1 MPLDIFHKNIE
12 IAIELTPE
20 EYSKNLLNT
29 LQKSYEN
36 VIANT
41 SSKVEKMKFYHDRN
55 VRATSYDVNDLV
67 WLRNDKDGSKKLNK
81 KWIGPFKIIQKI
93 NELNYAIKN
102 TNKRSRKLIVHINR
116 LKKCH
121 MRTTEVSKNNIP
133 KIKIEADKVIQE
145 NIVETENNERIVMP
159 MEKER
164 EKLKEVTENEVRE
177 VNVNLTKRSEADS
190 NHEVIENEGT
200 KRKGRRKGSKNEKK
214 KKPLPPELI
223 QENSIVHRLRSHKK

>member
-20 EYSKNLLNT
+20 KYSKNLLDT

-41 SSKVEKMKFYHDRN
+41 SSEVEKMKFYHDRN

-81 KWIGPFKIIQKI
+81 KWIGPFEIIQKI
-93 NELNYAIKN
+93 NVLNYSIKN

-116 LKKCH
+116 LKRCH
-121 MRTTEVSKNNIP
+121 MSTT
-133 KIKIEADKVIQE
+133 
-145 NIVETENNERIVMP
+145 
-159 MEKER
+159 
-164 EKLKEVTENEVRE
+164 
-177 VNVNLTKRSEADS
+177 
-190 NHEVIENEGT
+190 
-200 KRKGRRKGSKNEKK
+200 
-214 KKPLPPELI
+214 
-223 QENSIVHRLRSHKK
+223 